1 MARASEL
8 PRDLAAPAAD
18 SIHGAARRLRSAA
31 LAAAAALLV
40 YAAWRGYQNP
50 DLILDLGVTLG
61 LC

>member
-1 MARASEL
+1 MERASEH
-8 PRDLAAPAAD
+8 PQSFAASAGD
-18 SIHGAARRLRSAA
+18 QGHRIARLLRNAA

-40 YAAWRGYQNP
+40 YAVWRGYQNP

>member
-1 MARASEL
+1 MARASEP
-8 PRDLAAPAAD
+8 PRDFTAPAGD
-18 SIHGAARRLRSAA
+18 RIPGAARLLRSAA